1 MKLYIIFLSLIAFA
15 GVVNADTNLIIKSD
29 NEQMIKITDLNSFSN
44 VYNNN
49 SNTSIALPYNNY
61 IIDLKPDISNLD
73 NQSNIIMSVPNGILN
88 DRYKILGLGIVVML
102 IIFAYLTFNKI
113 YT

>member
-49 SNTSIALPYNNY
+49 SNTSIALP
-61 IIDLKPDISNLD
+61 LS
-73 NQSNIIMSVPNGILN
+73 
-88 DRYKILGLGIVVML
+88 L
-102 IIFAYLTFNKI
+102 IHI
-113 YT
+113 

>member
-1 MKLYIIFLSLIAFA
+1 
-15 GVVNADTNLIIKSD
+15 
-29 NEQMIKITDLNSFSN
+29 MIKITDLNSFSN

-73 NQSNIIMSVPNGILN
+73 NQSNIIMSVPNGFVN
-88 DRYKILGLGIVVML
+88 DRYKFLGLGVIIAL
-102 IIFAYLTFNKI
+102 IILAYLMFNKI